1 MIEYICKVRT
11 NIPFLYPKTQCFLCR
26 TKIEFTKLCARLQD
40 DITNAGIQP
49 LFEIVKTGHTPW
61 ITQQRSQAESDV
73 FSTEGNISY
82 NEQI

>member
-1 MIEYICKVRT
+1 MLSYYVLNHTRK
-11 NIPFLYPKTQCFLCR
+11 QCFLCR
-26 TKIEFTKLCARLQD
+26 TKIEFTELCARLQD

-73 FSTEGNISY
+73 FSTEGNFVLY
-82 NEQI
+82 GTNLKCK